1 MKKTLLLSLALLSA
15 NLFAQKITK
24 ETTVKGPKGNLSVI
38 IEQPTLKEGQKCPV
52 VIQMHG
58 FSGNKGGMHELIA
71 DRLVKKNIA
80 SVRFDFNGH
89 GQSEGLFQNM
99 TVPNEI
105 EDAKAVYE
113 YVASLP
119 FVSKIGFLGHSQG
132 GVVASMTAG
141 ELGDSKVSAL
151 VLMAPAAVLREDAI
165 RGNTFGKSYDPLNL
179 EGDYVEL
186 FGGLK
191 LGREYIET
199 AFSLPIYETAAGY
212 QGPAA
217 IFHGNNDKVVPYTY
231 GERYHKIYPLSEY
244 HYLPGD
250 DHGFSQTLDSISN
263 LIVNFYLSKMS
274 YAPELKCGEIAPAL
288 SAPTPEGKTVSL
300 SDFKGKYVVIDFWA
314 SWCGDCRREIPSLK
328 KLYSESRSWTL
339 GDEKKPVE
347 FLSVSFDYKRDSWTN
362 MLEKEQFGWPQ
373 ISNLKNTREDPV
385 YQAYKLHWIP
395 AFYLVSPEGVILGS
409 AITAEELKTLIEYY
423 KN

>member
-1 MKKTLLLSLALLSA
+1 MKKLLLLSVALITT
-15 NLFAQKITK
+15 NLFAQKVTT
-24 ETTVKGPKGNLSVI
+24 ETTVKGSMGNLSVI

-71 DRLVKKNIA
+71 DKLVAKKIA

-105 EDAKAVYE
+105 EDAKAIYD

-119 FVSKIGFLGHSQG
+119 FVSKIAFLGHSQG

-141 ELGDSKVSAL
+141 ELGDDKVSAL

-179 EGDYVEL
+179 EGDVEL

-191 LGREYIET
+191 LGKKYIET
-199 AFSLPIYETAAGY
+199 AFSLPIYETAAKY

-217 IFHGNNDKVVPYTY
+217 IYHGNNDKVVPYTY
-231 GERYHKIYPLSEY
+231 GERFHNIYPLSEY
-244 HYLPGD
+244 HYLPGE
-250 DHGFSQTLDSISN
+250 DHGFSQTLDSISG
-263 LIVNFYLSKMS
+263 LITNFFLSKLS
-274 YAPELKCGEIAPAL
+274 YAPELKKGEKAPEL
-288 SAPTPEGKTVSL
+288 SALTPDGKTISL
-300 SDFKGKYVVIDFWA
+300 ADFKGKYVVIDFWA
-314 SWCGDCRREIPSLK
+314 SWCGDCRREIPALK
-328 KLYSESRSWTL
+328 ELYAEAKNWKMGPHKMDL
-339 GDEKKPVE
+339 E
-347 FLSVSFDYKRDSWTN
+347 FLSVSFDYKKESWTN
-362 MLEKEQFGWPQ
+362 MLEKEQFAWPQ
-373 ISNLKNTREDPV
+373 ISNLKNTREDPI
-385 YQAYKLHWIP
+385 YNAYKLHWIP
-395 AFYLVSPEGVILGS
+395 AFFLVSPTGTILGS
-409 AITAEELKTLIEYY
+409 AITAEELRTLVEYY

>member
-1 MKKTLLLSLALLSA
+1 MKKALVILFA
-15 NLFAQKITK
+15 CIATNVFAQKITT
-24 ETTVKGPKGNLSVI
+24 ETTVKGSMGNLSVI
-38 IEQPTLKEGQKCPV
+38 IEQPTLREGQKCPV

-113 YVASLP
+113 YVSSLP

-132 GVVASMTAG
+132 GVVAAMTAG
-141 ELGDSKVSAL
+141 ELGAKVSAL

-165 RGNTFGKSYDPLNL
+165 RGNTFGKSYDPLHL

-191 LGREYIET
+191 LGRNYIET

-212 QGPAA
+212 SGPAA

-231 GERYHKIYPLSEY
+231 GERFHNIFPLSEY
-244 HYLPGD
+244 HYLPGE

-263 LIVNFYLSKMS
+263 LIVDFYLAKMS
-274 YAPELKCGEIAPAL
+274 YAPELKVGENAPAL
-288 SAPTPEGKTVSL
+288 SALTPEGKTISL
-300 SDFKGKYVVIDFWA
+300 SDYKGQYVVIDFWA
-314 SWCGDCRREIPSLK
+314 SWCGDCRREIPALK
-328 KLYSESRSWTL
+328 QLYDDTRNITL
-339 GDEKKPVE
+339 GSDKKALE
-347 FLSVSFDYKRDSWTN
+347 FLSVSFDYKREAWTN
-362 MLEKEQFGWPQ
+362 MLNKEQFAWPQ

-385 YQAYKLHWIP
+385 YNAYKLHWIP
-395 AFYLVSPEGVILGS
+395 AFYLISPEGKILGS
-409 AITAEELKTLIEYY
+409 AITAEELRTLIDYY